1 MSFFVSQSRK
11 KGKNEK
17 KQENTLDS
25 PVSREMMIGD
35 SASAALAA
43 ATAAVERDGEPAYC
57 PEGSSALAL
66 LSDGK

>member
-1 MSFFVSQSRK
+1 
-11 KGKNEK
+11 
-17 KQENTLDS
+17 
-25 PVSREMMIGD
+25 MMIGD

-57 PEGSSALAL
+57 PEGSSAPAL